1 MRRPVVKSASRTL
14 QVLELFSEQRRPLRL
29 HEIYEHLEYPQ
40 SSATHLMKSMVAM
53 GYVNY
58 NRMSRTYLPTN
69 KVNVLGN
76 WLSSAAYG
84 ETRYHELAERLQKR
98 TDETV
103 AISTQN
109 DLFIQYFLIKAPAH
123 EFKMPPPVGNMR
135 LLTKS
140 TSGMALLS
148 RMRDRQ
154 VDKVCRYIN
163 HYEVD
168 PENRVNTTEVMRE
181 LAWVRHV
188 GYCYREDHPD
198 PGIASMAFPLDD
210 ALHGIPLSIG
220 VGGMKHRLAK
230 RKMELVA
237 IIREVI
243 AEFHEERQLE
253 SERNNGRYER
263 RSSTRSAATSANDA
277 SDEVAGSKHDP
288 IDAPRDMRTSTV

>member
-29 HEIYEHLEYPQ
+29 HEIYEQLDYPQ

-58 NRMSRTYLPTN
+58 NRTSRTYLPTH
-69 KVNVLGN
+69 KVSFLGS

-84 ETRYHELAERLQKR
+84 ETRYHDLAERLQRR

-103 AISTQN
+103 AICTQN
-109 DLFIQYFLIKAPAH
+109 DLFIQYVLIKAPEH
-123 EFKMPPPVGNMR
+123 EFKMPPPLGNMR
-135 LLTKS
+135 LLPKS

-154 VDKVCRYIN
+154 VDKICRYIN

-168 PENRVNTTEVMRE
+168 PENRVVTSEVMRE

-198 PGIASMAFPLDD
+198 PGIASMAFPLGD
-210 ALHGIPLSIG
+210 ALHGIPVSIG
-220 VGGMKHRLAK
+220 IGGMKSRLAK

-237 IIREVI
+237 TIREAI
-243 AEFHEERQLE
+243 AEFHEQRQAEEEDENALYAHMPALPP
-253 SERNNGRYER
+253 SKQ
-263 RSSTRSAATSANDA
+263 SANDGYVEVPVQAGATA
-277 SDEVAGSKHDP
+277 S
-288 IDAPRDMRTSTV
+288 R